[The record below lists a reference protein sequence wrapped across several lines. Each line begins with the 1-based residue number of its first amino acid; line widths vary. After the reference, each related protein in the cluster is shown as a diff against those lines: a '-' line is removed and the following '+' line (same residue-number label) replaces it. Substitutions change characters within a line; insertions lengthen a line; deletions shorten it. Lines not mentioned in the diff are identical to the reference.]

1 MNCRLH
7 TVLGVILLLALAR
20 PACAAG
26 PVWEPQNTWVFAV
39 GVIKFDNPKTVGWP
53 EEGRAD
59 VELLRALEKRG
70 VSRERILFLKNEE
83 ATRDNIVKEFGPFL
97 KRAGADDTLLL
108 YYAGHGS
115 RNYANAGR
123 PCTFM
128 TYDTASGWPVN
139 SIFNTVAQNFRGR
152 QVMYTADCCHSGSLV
167 VQSAQQG
174 QSGSA
179 LAAGALTSS
188 HVSSTSTGN
197 WTFTR
202 SLIRMLDGDAA
213 LDFSGDGKITFAEA
227 SRFVTDEMALAE
239 GQYAANGTS
248 GGFSPDTVMSLT
260 NGSAAAPRGTLV
272 EGEWQGKWWKA
283 MVLEEKDGQ
292 VFVTWPGWSR
302 KYDMWL
308 PKSRTRAYAPKLW
321 PVGARVEV
329 EWRKQWWPARIL
341 TVERGLHFVHY
352 DGFPESDDEWVRAE
366 RVRERQQ

>member
-7 TVLGVILLLALAR
+7 LALSVSLVLLLAR
-20 PACAAG
+20 TSSAAG
-26 PVWEPQNTWVFAV
+26 PAWEPQKTWVFAV

-59 VELLRALEKRG
+59 VEMLQSLEKRG
-70 VSRERILFLKNEE
+70 VPRERILFLKNED
-83 ATRDNIVKEFGPFL
+83 ATRANIVKAFGPFL
-97 KRAGADDTLLL
+97 QRANSDDTLLF

-115 RNYANAGR
+115 RNYATAGR

-128 TYDTASGWPVN
+128 TYDTGSGWPVD
-139 SIFNTVAQNFRGR
+139 SIFDTVAQHFRGR
-152 QVMYTADCCHSGSLV
+152 QVIYTADCCHSGCLV
-167 VQSAQQG
+167 VQSSQHAQKG
-174 QSGSA
+174 
-179 LAAGALTSS
+179 AAALTSS

-248 GGFSPDTVMSLT
+248 GGFSPDMVMSLT
-260 NGSAAAPRGTLV
+260 NGKSTAPRGKLI

-283 MVLEEKDGQ
+283 MVLEEKGGE
-292 VFVTWPGWSR
+292 VCVTWPGWSR

-308 PKSRTRAYAPKLW
+308 PKSRTRAYSPKTW
-321 PVGARVEV
+321 PVGAKVEV

-341 TVERGLHFVHY
+341 KVERGLHFVHY

-366 RVRERQQ
+366 RIK